1 METAQD
7 LVAKAAALAAAVE
20 ALPTPQP
27 PAAPLATQ
35 EDLDAIGSSLDAAT
49 AAAATKTQ
57 TPTS

>member
-7 LVAKAAALAAAVE
+7 LVAKSAALAAAVE

-35 EDLDAIGSSLDAAT
+35 ADLDAIGANLDAAT
-49 AAAATKTQ
+49 AAAATKAS